1 MTENIPGIYAQNY
14 RAAQYDGKVAEKRRR
29 EALIALQEAQR
40 SGDHRAIIL
49 RLYEY
54 TEAVYAGIKALGAIH
69 EAFSIGVRSR
79 CFTDAA
85 REAAWPAAPAPA
97 VVKVCAKCGEVKT
110 LNKRGQMICR
120 PCSRAIAAHGCAR
133 AAAAKIARR
142 DTIPAPNP
150 IPEPVPE
157 VVPAPVKVTTPR
169 KKHGLDVVANGQK
182 GPPAMEVFDAV
193 CETHGLGASVPRM
206 SPNAGRLKAG
216 ESLYPAKRVAAL

>member
-1 MTENIPGIYAQNY
+1 MTENTPAVYAQNY

-85 REAAWPAAPAPA
+85 REAAWPAAPAPV

-133 AAAAKIARR
+133 AAAVKIARR
-142 DTIPAPNP
+142 EAAEAAMTIPAP
-150 IPEPVPE
+150 VS
-157 VVPAPVKVTTPR
+157 
-169 KKHGLDVVANGQK
+169 QK
-182 GPPAMEVFDAV
+182 GPTVAEVYGAV
-193 CETHGLGASVPRM
+193 CETHGVGASIPRM